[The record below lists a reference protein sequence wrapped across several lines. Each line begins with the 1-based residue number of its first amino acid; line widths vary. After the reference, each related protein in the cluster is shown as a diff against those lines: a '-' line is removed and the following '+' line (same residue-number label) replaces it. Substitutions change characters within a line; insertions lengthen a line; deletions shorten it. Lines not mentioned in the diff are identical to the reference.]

1 MATHRNT
8 PIQVEVENRDGDVV
22 HARVRFGPHFAVDV
36 HDEDG
41 NVSFTLVYTHHGF
54 RADATEVSGELERII
69 DQVRAAHPE
78 ALVD

>member
-1 MATHRNT
+1 M
-8 PIQVEVENRDGDVV
+8 
-22 HARVRFGPHFAVDV
+22 
-36 HDEDG
+36 
-41 NVSFTLVYTHHGF
+41 SFTLAYTHHGF